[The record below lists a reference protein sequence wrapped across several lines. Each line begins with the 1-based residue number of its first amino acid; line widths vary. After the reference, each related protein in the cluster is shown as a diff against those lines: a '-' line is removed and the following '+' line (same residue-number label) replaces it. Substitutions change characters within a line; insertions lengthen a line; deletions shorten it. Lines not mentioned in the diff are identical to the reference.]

1 MQIPKVAADILRV
14 VAPTLLTALGGPMGG
29 LAAAV
34 ATTALDAWL
43 GPAGTAADGRRTD
56 ATPDEIA
63 RAIEANAS
71 DERFREDLRKAEAD
85 LKALET
91 RMRFSFAELEQK
103 DRSEARVAARETG
116 LARPQFY
123 AGVGL
128 VVVALLMLF
137 GVIVGC
143 VLAFTGTITLDPA
156 LFGLIGTIVGIFQ
169 AIAVQVIGFYYG
181 SSAGSKDKADQISS
195 ALQDMGIALSAR
207 QAAPHVVMMPQ
218 SAVSGDWLRPP
229 PRDFPREFT
238 GG

>member
-1 MQIPKVAADILRV
+1 MSVFSQVAEKILRAA
-14 VAPTLLTALGGPMGG
+14 APTLLTALGGPLGG

-34 ATTALDAWL
+34 ATAALDAWL
-43 GPAGTAADGRRTD
+43 GPAEPGPDGRRPD

-63 RAIEANAS
+63 RAIEANAA

-85 LKALET
+85 LKALEQ
-91 RMRFSFAELEQK
+91 RMRFRFAALEQK
-103 DRSEARVAARETG
+103 DRADARAATRESG

-128 VVVALLMLF
+128 VVVALVMLF
-137 GVIVGC
+137 GVIIGC
-143 VLAFTGTITLDPA
+143 ILAFTGAITLDPA

-181 SSAGSKDKADQISS
+181 SSAGSKDKADQISTT
-195 ALQDMGIALSAR
+195 LQDLGLALSAR
-207 QAAPHVVMMPQ
+207 MASPQLVVLPPSAPG
-218 SAVSGDWLRPP
+218 ADWLRPP
-229 PRDFPREFT
+229 PPRDFP